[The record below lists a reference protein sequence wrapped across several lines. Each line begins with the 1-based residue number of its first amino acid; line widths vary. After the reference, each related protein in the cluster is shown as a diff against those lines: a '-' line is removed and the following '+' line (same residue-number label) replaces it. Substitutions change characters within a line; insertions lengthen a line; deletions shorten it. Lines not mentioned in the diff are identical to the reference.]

1 MSSKKKSSNN
11 TSKSLSIDVQ
21 GELKEF
27 YKVAKEKLTLLKN
40 DVESSKKEYLAQKE
54 INRRKELE
62 YNNLLQESKDL
73 DLKLKGMNE
82 KIINAK
88 RKENYLKSQIDLM
101 KSEISTANS
110 EIDYIKVET
119 DKKVKRINNE
129 NERINLNKE
138 HQLEYIKERM
148 NKEQKINEE
157 LKDKIKDAEKRIKEL
172 MGKIDE
178 NSLAQ
183 NKKNMAILDELA
195 EMNKFLSEL

>member
-40 DVESSKKEYLAQKE
+40 DVETSKKEYLAQKE

-178 NSLAQ
+178 NSLTQ

>member
-40 DVESSKKEYLAQKE
+40 DVETSKKEYLAQKE

-73 DLKLKGMNE
+73 DLKLKGMNQ

-129 NERINLNKE
+129 NERINLNKK

-148 NKEQKINEE
+148 DKEQKINQE

>member
-40 DVESSKKEYLAQKE
+40 DVETSKKEYLAQKE

-88 RKENYLKSQIDLM
+88 RKENHLKSQIDLM

>member
-1 MSSKKKSSNN
+1 
-11 TSKSLSIDVQ
+11 
-21 GELKEF
+21 
-27 YKVAKEKLTLLKN
+27 
-40 DVESSKKEYLAQKE
+40 
-54 INRRKELE
+54 
-62 YNNLLQESKDL
+62 
-73 DLKLKGMNE
+73 
-82 KIINAK
+82 
-88 RKENYLKSQIDLM
+88 M

-148 NKEQKINEE
+148 NKEQKINQE

-172 MGKIDE
+172 MEIIDE

>member
-40 DVESSKKEYLAQKE
+40 DVETSKKEYLAQKE

>member
-11 TSKSLSIDVQ
+11 TSKSLPIDVQ

-40 DVESSKKEYLAQKE
+40 DVETSKKEYLAQKE

>member
-148 NKEQKINEE
+148 NKEQKINQE

>member
-40 DVESSKKEYLAQKE
+40 DVETSKKEYLAQKE

-129 NERINLNKE
+129 NERINSNKE

-148 NKEQKINEE
+148 NKEKKINQE

>member
-40 DVESSKKEYLAQKE
+40 DVETSKKEYLAQKE

-172 MGKIDE
+172 IGKIDE

-195 EMNKFLSEL
+195 ELNKFLSEL

>member
-40 DVESSKKEYLAQKE
+40 DVETSKKEYLAQKE

-138 HQLEYIKERM
+138 HQLEYIKDRM
-148 NKEQKINEE
+148 DKEKKLNQE

>member
-40 DVESSKKEYLAQKE
+40 DVETSKKEYLAQKE

-172 MGKIDE
+172 IGKIDE

>member
-1 MSSKKKSSNN
+1 
-11 TSKSLSIDVQ
+11 
-21 GELKEF
+21 
-27 YKVAKEKLTLLKN
+27 
-40 DVESSKKEYLAQKE
+40 
-54 INRRKELE
+54 
-62 YNNLLQESKDL
+62 
-73 DLKLKGMNE
+73 
-82 KIINAK
+82 
-88 RKENYLKSQIDLM
+88 M

-148 NKEQKINEE
+148 KKKQKINEE

-172 MGKIDE
+172 IEKVDI
-178 NSLAQ
+178 NSSEQ
-183 NKKNMAILDELA
+183 NKKNKVILDELA

>member
-40 DVESSKKEYLAQKE
+40 DVETSKKEYLAQKE

-138 HQLEYIKERM
+138 HQLEYIKDRM
-148 NKEQKINEE
+148 DKEKKLNQE

-172 MGKIDE
+172 IEKVDI
-178 NSLAQ
+178 NSLEQ
-183 NKKNMAILDELA
+183 NKKNKVILDELA

>member
-40 DVESSKKEYLAQKE
+40 DVETSKKEYLAQKE

-101 KSEISTANS
+101 KSEVSTANS

-148 NKEQKINEE
+148 NKEQKINQE

>member
-11 TSKSLSIDVQ
+11 TSKSLSDNVQ
-21 GELKEF
+21 EELKEF

-40 DVESSKKEYLAQKE
+40 DVEASKKEYLAQRE
-54 INRRKELE
+54 INRKKELE
-62 YNNLLQESKDL
+62 YNNLLNESKDL

-82 KIINAK
+82 KIINVK
-88 RKENYLKSQIDLM
+88 RKENNLKSQIGLM
-101 KSEISTANS
+101 KSEISSANS
-110 EIDYIKVET
+110 EIEYIKVET
-119 DKKVKRINNE
+119 DKKVKRVNNE

-138 HQLEYIKERM
+138 HQLEYIKDRTD
-148 NKEQKINEE
+148 KEKKLNQE

>member
-40 DVESSKKEYLAQKE
+40 DVETSKKEYLAQKE

-101 KSEISTANS
+101 KSEVSTANS

>member
-11 TSKSLSIDVQ
+11 TSKSLSDNVQ
-21 GELKEF
+21 EELKEF

-40 DVESSKKEYLAQKE
+40 DVEASKKEYLAQRE
-54 INRRKELE
+54 INRKKELE

-82 KIINAK
+82 KIINVK
-88 RKENYLKSQIDLM
+88 RKENNLKSQIGLM
-101 KSEISTANS
+101 KSEISSANS
-110 EIDYIKVET
+110 EIEYIKVET
-119 DKKVKRINNE
+119 DKKVKRVNNE

-138 HQLEYIKERM
+138 HQLEYIRDRMDKEKKL
-148 NKEQKINEE
+148 NQE

-172 MGKIDE
+172 IEKVDI
-178 NSLAQ
+178 NSMEQ
-183 NKKNMAILDELA
+183 NKKNKVILDELA

>member
-40 DVESSKKEYLAQKE
+40 DVETSKKEYLAQKE

-148 NKEQKINEE
+148 NKEKKINQE

>member
-40 DVESSKKEYLAQKE
+40 DVETSKKEYLAQKE

-129 NERINLNKE
+129 NERINSNKE

-148 NKEQKINEE
+148 NKEQKINQE

>member
-40 DVESSKKEYLAQKE
+40 DVETSKKEYLAQKE

-82 KIINAK
+82 RIINAK

-110 EIDYIKVET
+110 EIYYIKVET

-148 NKEQKINEE
+148 NKEQKINQE

>member
-40 DVESSKKEYLAQKE
+40 DVETSKKEYLAQKE

-110 EIDYIKVET
+110 EIYYIKVET

-148 NKEQKINEE
+148 NKEQKINQE